1 MRSLRTALIGLG
13 LAGLAAGIGAL
24 ALVEAS
30 DHLDSVQTEG
40 VVFTPLIGWAFIG
53 TGLFAWWRR
62 PENRLGALMT
72 AVGFVWFG
80 STLIAS
86 DNPTLFAIGGIVN
99 AIPYAL
105 FLHLLVAFPTGRL
118 QTRWERFLIGLA
130 YFDTT
135 VMVVLT
141 NLFLDTTDPD
151 VCTGCPANPLMISD
165 QPTVYSILLGVQA
178 LIGIFGLTAVASLLI
193 RRWRTAS
200 PTARRAFTPVLIAG
214 TLAAFF
220 LGLSLL
226 GDITGVPDGTPED
239 VIDVLG
245 ATAMAAVP
253 FGFLFGL
260 LRSRLSRADAVSE
273 LIGRLGEVGRRQDLR
288 DAIAQ
293 ALGDPSLSLA
303 YWVPDL
309 GRYVDADG
317 QPVEIPARSGPTA
330 CTPVTHDGEPVAMIC
345 HDPEL
350 AAESELVEAVGA
362 AAGLALENQRLNVE
376 LRAHVEELRASRAR
390 IVEAADEER
399 RRLERDL
406 HDGAQQRLVSL
417 ALNLRLARGKLD
429 SDPDG
434 ARELID
440 QTAEELGEAT
450 TELRELARGL
460 HPAVLSDRG
469 LRPALEALAGR
480 APVPVELELGAATER
495 LPVPVET
502 ASYFVVAEALTNMAR
517 YADASQ
523 ARVSILRD
531 NGTVEV
537 EVADDGV
544 GGAEAGAGA
553 GSGLRGLADR
563 VAALDG
569 RLEISSPAGEGTT
582 IRAVIPCA

>member
-13 LAGLAAGIGAL
+13 LAGLLAGIAAI
-24 ALVEAS
+24 ALVESS
-30 DHLDSVQTEG
+30 DHIDSVQTEG
-40 VVFTPLIGWAFIG
+40 IVFTPLIGWAFIG

-80 STLIAS
+80 AALIGS
-86 DNPTLFAIGGIVN
+86 DNPTLFAIGGTVN

-105 FLHLLVAFPTGRL
+105 FLHLLVSFPTGRL
-118 QTRWERFLIGLA
+118 QTRWERFLVGLA

-135 VMVVLT
+135 VMVLLS

-151 VCTGCPANPLMISD
+151 VCTGCPSNPLMISD
-165 QPTVYSILLGVQA
+165 QPTIAGIILGLQG
-178 LIGIFGLTAVASLLI
+178 LIGVFGLTAIAILLV
-193 RRWRTAS
+193 RRWRYASTA
-200 PTARRAFTPVLIAG
+200 TRRALAPVFLAG
-214 TLAAFF
+214 TLTAFF
-220 LGLSLL
+220 LGLSLIA
-226 GDITGVPDGTPED
+226 DIVGFPDGTSED

-245 ATAMAAVP
+245 AAAMASVP

-260 LRSRLSRADAVSE
+260 LRSRLSRADAVSD
-273 LIGRLGEVGRRQDLR
+273 LIARLGESDRRQDLR

-293 ALGDPSLSLA
+293 ALDDPSLSLA
-303 YWVPDL
+303 YWVPDQE
-309 GRYVDADG
+309 RYVDAAG
-317 QPVEIPARSGPTA
+317 LPVELPARTGPTA
-330 CTPVTHDGEPVAMIC
+330 CTPVEHDGKPVAMIC

-350 AAESELVEAVGA
+350 AGESELVEAVGA
-362 AAGLALENQRLNVE
+362 AAALALENQRLNVE

-417 ALNLRLARGKLD
+417 ALNLRLASRKLET
-429 SDPDG
+429 DPQAAG
-434 ARELID
+434 ELID
-440 QTAEELGEAT
+440 QTAEGLGEAT

-480 APVPVELELGAATER
+480 APVPVELELGDASER

-523 ARVSILRD
+523 AHVRIHRD
-531 NGTVEV
+531 NGSVAVEV
-537 EVADDGV
+537 HDDGV
-544 GGAEAGAGA
+544 GGASPRT

-569 RLEISSPAGEGTT
+569 QLEILSPAGQGTT

>member
-1 MRSLRTALIGLG
+1 MRSLRWALVGLG
-13 LAGLAAGIGAL
+13 LAGLAAGTAAV

-53 TGLFAWWRR
+53 TGLFAWGRR

-86 DNPTLFAIGGIVN
+86 DSPTLFVIGGMVN
-99 AIPYAL
+99 AVPYAL
-105 FLHLLVAFPTGRL
+105 FLHLLVAFPSGRL
-118 QTRWERFLIGLA
+118 QTRWERFLVGLA

-135 VMVVLT
+135 VMVLLS
-141 NLFLDTTDPD
+141 NLFLDTRDPD
-151 VCTGCPANPLMISD
+151 VCTGCPTNPLMIAD
-165 QPTVYSILLGVQA
+165 NPTVSGIIVGVQA
-178 LIGIFGLTAVASLLI
+178 LIGIFGLTAVAILLV
-193 RRWRTAS
+193 RRWRSASTAN
-200 PTARRAFTPVLIAG
+200 RRALAPVLLAG
-214 TLAAFF
+214 TLAALF
-220 LGLSLL
+220 LGLSLI
-226 GDITGVPDGTPED
+226 GDIADVPDGTAED
-239 VIDVLG
+239 LIDVL
-245 ATAMAAVP
+245 AAASMAAVP

-260 LRSRLSRADAVSE
+260 LRSRLSRADAVSQ
-273 LIGRLGEVGRRQDLR
+273 LIGRLGEVDRREDLR
-288 DAIAQ
+288 DALAT
-293 ALGDPSLSLA
+293 ALGDPSLFLA
-303 YWVPDL
+303 FWVPDL
-309 GRYVDADG
+309 ERYVDADG
-317 QPVEIPARSGPTA
+317 RPVELPARSGPTA
-330 CTPVTHDGEPVAMIC
+330 CTPVVHDGRPVAMIC

-350 AAESELVEAVGA
+350 LAQSELVEAVGA
-362 AAGLALENQRLNVE
+362 AAALALENQRLNAE

-429 SDPDG
+429 SGDPKA

-440 QTAEELGEAT
+440 QTAEELGDAT

-480 APVPVELELGAATER
+480 APVPVDLELDGATDR
-495 LPVPVET
+495 LPVSVET

-517 YADASQ
+517 YSDASL
-523 ARVSILRD
+523 ARVSIQRD

-537 EVADDGV
+537 EVVDDGV
-544 GGAEAGAGA
+544 GGADATT

-569 RLEISSPAGEGTT
+569 RLEVVSPQGGGTT
-582 IRAVIPCA
+582 VRAVIPCA